1 VIARMWAGRAE
12 PGREMEYVAHLEAAV
27 FPEIKA
33 LPGFRG
39 AQVMRGA
46 GKAAES
52 FVVLTYWSDLDAV
65 EAFAGPDR
73 DAAVVPEEAQRL
85 LAEYDLRVRHFEVV
99 LHEVSG

>member
-1 VIARMWAGRAE
+1 
-12 PGREMEYVAHLEAAV
+12 
-27 FPEIKA
+27 
-33 LPGFRG
+33 
-39 AQVMRGA
+39 MRGA

-99 LHEVSG
+99 LDDLSA

>member
-1 VIARMWAGRAE
+1 MWAGRAK
-12 PGREMEYVAHLEAAV
+12 PGREIDYVAHLEAAV
-27 FPEIKA
+27 LPEIKA
-33 LPGFRG
+33 LPGYRG

-73 DAAVVPEEAQRL
+73 DAAVVPEEARRL

-99 LHEVSG
+99 LDDVSA